1 MARLR
6 QQPPA
11 ENPEPRSAP
20 TRTPSART
28 DADGI
33 TWPPPITGWTDPAGT
48 WHPGD
53 PRRVLYEDWTVPVA
67 ASIDTAD
74 AADRAARDVRTR
86 QQAERQAATERGHH
100 TVRATP
106 DNTPGRPIRVNT
118 RKDER

>member
-11 ENPEPRSAP
+11 EDPEPRPAP
-20 TRTPSART
+20 TRTPKARR

-53 PRRVLYEDWTVPVA
+53 PRRVLYEDWTVQA

-74 AADRAARDVRTR
+74 AADRAARNARFR
-86 QQAERQAATERGHH
+86 QQAERQAATEQAHRP
-100 TVRATP
+100 VRQRP
-106 DNTPGRPIRVNT
+106 ENTSGQPIRIN
-118 RKDER
+118 RRRSQR